1 MSTGR
6 IHQLNVSTGGVPK
19 LPIESGVVTP
29 LGIEGDDHRDKK
41 GHGGPER
48 ALCIYSLEQIQALQ
62 REGHPVQPGWMG
74 ENITTVGIDLST
86 VEPGDRFRLGEQVL
100 VEVTRFT
107 TPCQNIVAAFKDGDF
122 TRVSHKLHPGWS
134 RFYVRVL
141 QGGVIRRGDAF
152 LRVTSSG

>member
-1 MSTGR
+1 MFW
-6 IHQLNVSTGGVPK
+6 Q
-19 LPIESGVVTP
+19 GVVKRVTSTRTCSP
-29 LGIEGDDHRDKK
+29 RRK
-41 GHGGPER
+41 R
-48 ALCIYSLEQIQALQ
+48 S
-62 REGHPVQPGWMG
+62 PG
-74 ENITTVGIDLST
+74 ST
-86 VEPGDRFRLGEQVL
+86 VEPGDRFLLGEQVL